1 MARSELQI
9 PRLAGVRTTAD
20 AVPQRRVTLRRLLGT
35 LALAG
40 SAAWSLPCQADDIVV
55 IVHKENLNP
64 VDREFVVRVYTGS
77 IRGWP
82 DGSPVFA
89 LDQPEDSETRQQF
102 ATSVLGKSV
111 ANLRAIWS
119 QNIFTGRG
127 MPPKVTSPDSE
138 MKRLVATN
146 RNAIGYIRASQLD
159 ASVRAI
165 PR

>member
-1 MARSELQI
+1 MAHRA
-9 PRLAGVRTTAD
+9 PRRLAPAPRQPYAD
-20 AVPQRRVTLRRLLGT
+20 PMSRRRAIGRLASAIAAACAACLAVPC
-35 LALAG
+35 LA
-40 SAAWSLPCQADDIVV
+40 QDIVI
-55 IVHKENLNP
+55 IVNKDNTNP
-64 VDREFVVRVYTGS
+64 VDREFVIRVYTGA

-89 LDQPEDSETRQQF
+89 LDQPEDSEARQLF
-102 ATSVLGKSV
+102 ATTVLGKSV

-138 MKRLVATN
+138 MKHLVATN
-146 RNAIGYIRASQLD
+146 RNAIGYIKASQLD
-159 ASVRAI
+159 GTVKAI

>member
-1 MARSELQI
+1 MKSALAQPLRQPVLRRTLL
-9 PRLAGVRTTAD
+9 RLAA
-20 AVPQRRVTLRRLLGT
+20 
-35 LALAG
+35 LALA
-40 SAAWSLPCQADDIVV
+40 SAATLGAPCHADDIVV
-55 IVHKENLNP
+55 IVNKDNLNK
-64 VDREFVVRVYTGS
+64 VDREFVIRVYTGS

-89 LDQPEDSETRQQF
+89 LDQPEDSEARQLF
-102 ATSVLGKSV
+102 ATTILGKSV

-138 MKRLVATN
+138 MKTLVATN

-159 ASVRAI
+159 ASVRVIA
-165 PR
+165 R

>member
-1 MARSELQI
+1 MGRSYLQFF
-9 PRLAGVRTTAD
+9 RRACVRTSAAALQPRRD
-20 AVPQRRVTLRRLLGT
+20 ALRRLLGA

-40 SAAWSLPCQADDIVV
+40 LATLCTPSLADDIVI
-55 IVHKENLNP
+55 IVNKDNLNP
-64 VDREFVVRVYTGS
+64 VDREFVIRVYTGS

-102 ATSVLGKSV
+102 AVYLGKSV

-127 MPPKVTSPDSE
+127 MPPKVTTPDSE
-138 MKRLVATN
+138 MKHLVATN

-159 ASVRAI
+159 ASVRVIA
-165 PR
+165 R